1 MDRQGKTKRVTRIAP
16 ILVVTLAALLVGS
29 ASAIA
34 QEASPA
40 PGADE
45 LQAGVLE
52 EGQVQTIVQ
61 VGELEPAPEG
71 AVPSGWET
79 EWSQL
84 IGADLL
90 AQLDS
95 SGDAAWDSSEHPLV
109 YISAQGPGYGSAAFG
124 GAFLSGA
131 QVGPGVAIIDATT
144 HEAVAST
151 EYLVDDIETYSE
163 NHGLGVSMDGKWL
176 YTQGA
181 NTTSDLRGNG
191 VLLVINAETLK
202 IDKIIRS
209 RVHHARNCYNAF
221 TDKHLVLVD
230 GWGTFFALDPTDD
243 NRIAGAVDP
252 ADLRGSGYLGFCD
265 PSGQWLIT
273 SVRTGFRESDGG
285 IAVISLEDWK
295 VKARLNTHDGSPI
308 WVTYDTAGEFAYVSN
323 GHESRIAQIDM
334 RSESPAEWR
343 VVGMANS
350 GAIGPYGLTFNWD
363 DSILYAM
370 GKGEASHNQGK
381 TVGFTNPDLFS
392 EPDQYRGWGTTMG
405 QIVSNC
411 LRQDHSIVH
420 PDPELNE
427 MWISCN
433 SSFDNVVIDM
443 GSQTVKGDPIP
454 QPNGGSSHN
463 GAFVQYDADGNGEV
477 LSDTG
482 GLWGSARETK
492 EAIVAEMA
500 AEDATAAA
508 GS

>member
-1 MDRQGKTKRVTRIAP
+1 MDTQLIKTRRTARGAP
-16 ILVVTLAALLVGS
+16 IVAVALAGMLVGS
-29 ASAIA
+29 SGVVA
-34 QEASPA
+34 QDATPA
-40 PGADE
+40 PDADNPYAAD
-45 LQAGVLE
+45 LPS
-52 EGQVQTIVQ
+52 TIVQ
-61 VGELEPAPEG
+61 VGTLEPAPE
-71 AVPSGWET
+71 AAEPSGWAT
-79 EWSQL
+79 EWSAL
-84 IGADLL
+84 IGADLI

-95 SGDAAWDSSEHPLV
+95 SGEPAWDPVEHPLV
-109 YISAQGPGYGSAAFG
+109 YISAQGPGYGSSAFG
-124 GAFLSGA
+124 GAFLSGG
-131 QVGPGVAIIDATT
+131 QTGPGVAIIDATT

-151 EYLVDDIETYSE
+151 EYLVEDIETYSE
-163 NHGLGVSMDGKWL
+163 NHGLGVSNDGKWF

-181 NTTSDLRGNG
+181 NTASDLRGNG
-191 VLLVINAETLK
+191 TLMIINAETLK
-202 IDKIIRS
+202 VDKIIRS

-221 TDKHLVLVD
+221 TDKNLVLVE
-230 GWGTFFALDPTDD
+230 GWGTFYALDPADD
-243 NRIAGAVDP
+243 NRIAGAVNP
-252 ADLRGSGYLGFCD
+252 ADLRGSGYLSFCD
-265 PSGQWLIT
+265 PSGKWLFA

-295 VKARLNTHDGSPI
+295 VKGRINTHDGSPI
-308 WVTYDTAGEFAYVSN
+308 WVAFDSAGETAYVSN

-334 RSESPAEWR
+334 SAESPNEWR
-343 VVGMANS
+343 VVGMANA

-381 TVGFTNPDLFS
+381 TVGFTSPALFV

-411 LRQDHSIVH
+411 LRQDHAIVH

-443 GSQTVKGDPIP
+443 GSQTVKAVIP

-463 GAFVQYDADGNGEV
+463 GAFVAYDAEFNGEV

-482 GLWGSARETK
+482 GMWGSARETK
-492 EAIVAEMA
+492 LAIVAEMM
-500 AEDATAAA
+500 EDQA
-508 GS
+508 GQSTQ